1 MNNTL
6 AFKTGTM
13 SAIKKLENAI
23 TRLGATDFDHG
34 TSTGKNDASAYVKF
48 TYKGSIYRFE
58 YSRSRAQYFGI
69 NIPQQ
74 KDIFIVLV
82 NGIVDLARL
91 AERGVFDFGQLIQ
104 GFKALEFIE
113 IPKWAVFMGFNSR
126 PLNFQQVK
134 ERFNTL
140 VKGAMN
146 PETNPDDYKQLQDFM
161 KIAKQYFGMQEV
173 FE

>member
-1 MNNTL
+1 MTNTL
-6 AFKTGTM
+6 AFKTSTM

-48 TYKGSIYRFE
+48 TYKGSAYKFE
-58 YSRSRAQYFGI
+58 YSRSRAQYLGI
-69 NIPQQ
+69 IIPQQ

-104 GFKALEFIE
+104 GFKSLEYIE
-113 IPKWAVFMGFNSR
+113 VPKWASFMGFNTR
-126 PLNFQQVK
+126 PMNFAMVK
-134 ERFNTL
+134 DRFNDL

-146 PETNPDDYKQLQDFM
+146 PNTNADDYRQLQDYM
-161 KIAKQYFGMQEV
+161 KIARQYFGVGTQI
-173 FE
+173 